1 MSASVARLDR
11 VSVVYGDQRV
21 LDGFTLDLPAGCFVT
36 LLGPSGC
43 GKTTILRLL
52 GGFIR
57 PTTGRVWLHGGGG
70 LADVTHLPPERRNVN
85 MVFQDY
91 ALFPHLTVAGNIAF
105 GLRRQGLSRDAIRA
119 TVAHLLGLVRLD
131 GLDGRMPDQLSGGQ
145 RQRVAL
151 ARALARDPPLLLLD
165 EPLGAL
171 DAPLRAEMQTELR
184 CLQRHTGK
192 TFLLVTHDQ
201 AEAMAVSDV
210 IAVVNDGRI
219 EQMGAPEA
227 LYSRPATRFVA
238 SFLGENN
245 ILRCQV
251 GHADPDGATL
261 TWRGQRLVTVGGQE
275 LRSGDSVE
283 VAVRPEH
290 VRCIAGLNGRA
301 SGVTGRVQSRTFRGG
316 STLLLIELARG
327 DTVLAAM
334 APTDAHA
341 VGDEVGVAIDS
352 SRVSI
357 LDRPHPPVIAARTEF
372 SERDAAPPSSRTLVG
387 THSRAFCHDLG

>member
-1 MSASVARLDR
+1 MNATVARLDR
-11 VSVVYGDQRV
+11 VGVVHGDQRV
-21 LDGFTLDLPAGCFVT
+21 LVGFTLDLPAGCFVT

-57 PTTGRVWLHGGGG
+57 PNAGRVFLNGPSG

-91 ALFPHLTVAGNIAF
+91 ALFPHLTVAGNVAF
-105 GLRRQGLSRDAIRA
+105 GLCRQGLSRNAMR
-119 TVAHLLGLVRLD
+119 VAVDRLLALVRLD
-131 GLDGRMPDQLSGGQ
+131 GLDARMPDQLSGGQ

-184 CLQRHTGK
+184 CLQRRTGK

-210 IAVVNDGRI
+210 IAVINNGRI
-219 EQMGAPEA
+219 EQTGTPEA

-238 SFLGENN
+238 NFLGDNN
-245 ILRCQV
+245 ILRCRV
-251 GHADPDGATL
+251 ERAGAGGATL
-261 TWRGQRLVTVGGQE
+261 AWHGQSLVTADGEG
-275 LRSGDSVE
+275 LRAGDVIE

-290 VRCIAGLNGRA
+290 VCCGLGSGA
-301 SGVTGRVQSRTFRGG
+301 SGHVRNRTFRGG
-316 STLLLIELARG
+316 STLLQIELARG
-327 DTVLAAM
+327 GTVLAST
-334 APTDAHA
+334 APADARA
-341 VGDEVGVAIDS
+341 VGDAVSVAIDG
-352 SRVSI
+352 RCVSI
-357 LDRPHPPVIAARTEF
+357 LDRPHPPVVAGLVAA
-372 SERDAAPPSSRTLVG
+372 
-387 THSRAFCHDLG
+387 